1 MYFEITK
8 VIYMKSVFSLLL
20 ILFSLFAFCKSP
32 QETGNAVTA
41 ENPSALRLNYD
52 VVYNTGGNAALL
64 NSGRLFARGLF
75 YECKVTDTNS
85 NFETFRA
92 SSYTEDNSND
102 FRQLLSETEQAKL
115 NSRQFQYFPMGENS
129 RATVFSG
136 CGRKSS
142 TERCYVRWEWQ
153 KEAFIFV
160 FETELENKK
169 NLGTAELG
177 KEFHEFV
184 SRGIK
189 AY

>member
-1 MYFEITK
+1 MR
-8 VIYMKSVFSLLL
+8 SVFRIAILLL
-20 ILFSLFAFCKSP
+20 STLAISECKSH
-32 QETGNAVTA
+32 QENPTSVVA

-52 VVYNTGGNAALL
+52 VVYYTGGHSVLL

-75 YECKVTDTNS
+75 YECKISDTNS
-85 NFETFRA
+85 SFESFRA

-102 FRQLLSETEQAKL
+102 FRQLVSETDQAKF
-115 NSRQFQYFPMGENS
+115 NSRQFQYFPIGENS

-136 CGRKSS
+136 CAKGSGAEK
-142 TERCYVRWEWQ
+142 CYVRWEWQ

-160 FETELENKK
+160 FETQLENKK
-169 NLGTAELG
+169 GLGTAELG

-189 AY
+189 AF